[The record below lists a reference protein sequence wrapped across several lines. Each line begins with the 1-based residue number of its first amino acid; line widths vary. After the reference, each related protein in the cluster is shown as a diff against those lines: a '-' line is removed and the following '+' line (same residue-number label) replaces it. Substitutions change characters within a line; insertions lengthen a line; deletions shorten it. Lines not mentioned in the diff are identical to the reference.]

1 MDIREHWE
9 RIYRSK
15 SPTAV
20 GWYEPDPATSL
31 AFIGAVAL
39 RPDAAIVDVGGGAS
53 LLIDRLLDSG
63 FTNLT
68 VVDVSVQ
75 ALAAAQGRL
84 DARAKAVQWV
94 DADVRHLRLPHPV
107 DIWHDRGAS
116 TSLPTLTTSAPT
128 CGACSPPCGLAA
140 TPSSPRM
147 PSMDPRSAVALQWR
161 ATARPPSPR
170 PSGSDSNC

>member
-9 RIYRSK
+9 RVYGSK
-15 SPTAV
+15 SPTEV

-31 AFIGAVAL
+31 EFIGAVAL

-75 ALAAAQGRL
+75 ALAAALGRL
-84 DARAKAVQWV
+84 DARAKAV
-94 DADVRHLRLPHPV
+94 
-107 DIWHDRGAS
+107 DRKS
-116 TSLPTLTTSAPT
+116 
-128 CGACSPPCGLAA
+128 
-140 TPSSPRM
+140 
-147 PSMDPRSAVALQWR
+147 VV
-161 ATARPPSPR
+161 
-170 PSGSDSNC
+170 